1 MRGHIKQRGSSWS
14 IIVELPKDIIS
25 GKRKQKWYTFH
36 GTKKEAEK
44 FLTEKLREL
53 DTGILIDTKKIKYS
67 EYLDYWREKNF
78 KNLEITTQ
86 EGYIQKIEKHIKQY
100 LGNLY
105 LEDIKPLHLQNFY
118 DKLLLEGRKDK
129 KGGLSE
135 RTVLSIHRIIHSSL
149 KQAVKWQLI
158 VRNVADNVEPPKAN
172 KYKANFTN

>member
-67 EYLDYWREKNF
+67 E
-78 KNLEITTQ
+78 
-86 EGYIQKIEKHIKQY
+86 
-100 LGNLY
+100 
-105 LEDIKPLHLQNFY
+105 
-118 DKLLLEGRKDK
+118 
-129 KGGLSE
+129 
-135 RTVLSIHRIIHSSL
+135 
-149 KQAVKWQLI
+149 
-158 VRNVADNVEPPKAN
+158 
-172 KYKANFTN
+172 